1 MKTALAALLL
11 ATVPLAAAA
20 QERTIVKTAR
30 VKAPVEEVWKAW
42 TTTEGITTFF
52 APSARIEARPGG
64 LFELHMNP
72 YAKPGMKG
80 ADGMVFL
87 ALQENRMLSF
97 TWNAPPHLPEAR
109 AQRTSV
115 TVRLAPGTDGF
126 TDVRLTH
133 SGWGDGGQWDKAY
146 DYFNGAWGRVLANLE
161 KRFAEGPYDW
171 SAWLKQMKDYQ
182 DAEDAKAAGGKKP

>member
-1 MKTALAALLL
+1 
-11 ATVPLAAAA
+11 
-20 QERTIVKTAR
+20 
-30 VKAPVEEVWKAW
+30 
-42 TTTEGITTFF
+42 
-52 APSARIEARPGG
+52 
-64 LFELHMNP
+64 
-72 YAKPGMKG
+72 
-80 ADGMVFL
+80 
-87 ALQENRMLSF
+87 MLSF

-161 KRFAEGPYDW
+161 KRFVDGPYDW
-171 SAWLKQMKDYQ
+171 SAWLRQMKDYQ